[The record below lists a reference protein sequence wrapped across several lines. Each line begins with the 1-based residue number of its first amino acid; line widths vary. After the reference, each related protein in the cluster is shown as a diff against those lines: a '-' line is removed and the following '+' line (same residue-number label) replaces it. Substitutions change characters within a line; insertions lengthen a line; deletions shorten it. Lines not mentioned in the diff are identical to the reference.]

1 MSKKQ
6 VNFFRLVE
14 SYRKGGINAIKH
26 LPLGFQ
32 TKVIETSN
40 RILDGHLQK
49 LLDNSEVKVGTWVLV
64 APRMKDS
71 NNKQISKFLTKVTEI
86 NHNSKTFKFN
96 EVFNLNGEKMI
107 PIRVRSY
114 DQFLTFGYLDWIMES
129 REDKSGL
136 IK

>member
-40 RILDGHLQK
+40 RILDENLHK
-49 LLDNSEVKVGTWVLV
+49 LLGKSEVKIGTWVLV
-64 APRMKDS
+64 SPRMKDS

-96 EVFNLNGEKMI
+96 EVFNLMGDKI
-107 PIRVRSY
+107 PPVRVRSY
-114 DQFLTFGYLDWIMES
+114 DQFLTFGYLDWIVES
-129 REDKSGL
+129 REEKHEL